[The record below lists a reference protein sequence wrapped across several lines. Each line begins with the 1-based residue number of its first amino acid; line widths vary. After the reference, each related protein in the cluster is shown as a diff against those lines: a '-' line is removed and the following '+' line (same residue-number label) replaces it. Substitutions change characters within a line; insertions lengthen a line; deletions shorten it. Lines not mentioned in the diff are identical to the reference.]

1 MTRDHEIDDRPLP
14 VVLRPISDELL
25 SSWLARHAAYY
36 CVTAPFFAR
45 WLALGTDNPSITRRT
60 MRSLISVERDFMG
73 EAPVASERPTKKRSG
88 GGHIP
93 LGAQ

>member
-45 WLALGTDNPSITRRT
+45 WLALGTDNPSTLDFRLSLAQVARLTENSAAIR
-60 MRSLISVERDFMG
+60 LISLR
-73 EAPVASERPTKKRSG
+73 
-88 GGHIP
+88 
-93 LGAQ
+93 